1 MKRRRFRR
9 YSEKK
14 ERNRRKYN
22 GNGEV
27 PKKAADG
34 LSAENEGE
42 TKFLTPEQI
51 RQLNKAVMNKF
62 KMR

>member
-14 ERNRRKYN
+14 ERSRRRYN

-27 PKKAADG
+27 PKKTEDVP
-34 LSAENEGE
+34 SQENEGE
-42 TKFLTPEQI
+42 TKFLTPQQI
-51 RQLNKAVMNKF
+51 RQLDQAVMNSF
-62 KMR
+62 KTR